1 MIEIK
6 NLSKSYNGKIIF
18 NDLSLDIKKGQ
29 CTAFLGQSGLGKTT
43 LLRCISGLETA
54 DSGSIYGMENM
65 KKSFVFQEN
74 RLLPHLTVLQNI
86 LCVTD
91 DKDKA
96 LHYLEKTLLINDK
109 AKKCSQ
115 LSGGMKRRLAI
126 AKALSFGGDF
136 YYLDE
141 PLRELDEE
149 TNEKIMLLLKDET
162 KGKTSVL
169 ITHDI
174 NHAQFLADRHIF
186 FSGSPMQTQKD
197 IAL

>member
-1 MIEIK
+1 MIEIR
-6 NLSKSYNGKIIF
+6 NLSKSYNGKAIF
-18 NDLSLDIKKGQ
+18 TGLSFDIKKGE
-29 CTAFLGQSGLGKTT
+29 CTAFSGQSGLGKTT
-43 LLRCISGLETA
+43 LLRCISGLEKA
-54 DSGSIYGMENM
+54 DSGSIRGMENM
-65 KKSFVFQEN
+65 KKSFIFQEN
-74 RLLPHLTVLQNI
+74 RLLPHLSVLQNI

-96 LHYLEKTLLINDK
+96 LHYLEKTFLIEDK
-109 AKKCSQ
+109 SKKCSQ

-126 AKALSFGGDF
+126 ARALAYGGDF

-149 TNEKIMLLLKDET
+149 TNEKIMELLKQEI

-174 NHAQFLADRHIF
+174 NHSCFLADRHIF
-186 FSGSPMQTQKD
+186 FHGSPMNIEKD

>member
-6 NLSKSYNGKIIF
+6 NLTKGYNGKIIF
-18 NDLSLDIKKGQ
+18 ENLSFNIKKGE
-29 CTAFLGQSGLGKTT
+29 CTAFSGQSGLGKTT
-43 LLRCISGLETA
+43 LLRCIAGLENA
-54 DSGSIYGMENM
+54 DSGSIEGMGNM
-65 KKSFVFQEN
+65 KKSFIFQEN

-91 DKDKA
+91 DKDRA
-96 LHYLEKTLLINDK
+96 LHYLEKTFLIDDK

-126 AKALSFGGDF
+126 AKALTYGGDF

-141 PLRELDEE
+141 PLRELDDN
-149 TNEKIMLLLKDET
+149 TNEKIMLLLKEEI
-162 KGKTSVL
+162 KGKTSIL
-169 ITHDI
+169 ISHDI
-174 NHAQFLADRHIF
+174 NQIRFLADRHIF
-186 FSGSPMQTQKD
+186 FHASPMQIEKD

>member
-1 MIEIK
+1 
-6 NLSKSYNGKIIF
+6 
-18 NDLSLDIKKGQ
+18 
-29 CTAFLGQSGLGKTT
+29 
-43 LLRCISGLETA
+43 
-54 DSGSIYGMENM
+54 M

-74 RLLPHLTVLQNI
+74 RLLPHLSVLQNI

-96 LHYLEKTLLINDK
+96 LHYLEKTLLIDDK
-109 AKKCSQ
+109 SKKCSH

-126 AKALSFGGDF
+126 AKALTFGGDF

-149 TNEKIMLLLKDET
+149 TNEKIMLLLREEI

-174 NHAQFLADRHIF
+174 SQARFLADRHIF
-186 FSGSPMQTQKD
+186 FDGPPMQIEKD